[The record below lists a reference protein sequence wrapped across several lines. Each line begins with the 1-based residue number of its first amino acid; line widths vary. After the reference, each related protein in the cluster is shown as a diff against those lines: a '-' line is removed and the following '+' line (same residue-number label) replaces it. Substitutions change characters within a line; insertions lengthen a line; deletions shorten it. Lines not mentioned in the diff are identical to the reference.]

1 MADGPT
7 LVVDNTMG
15 ASLVGVICAAILYG
29 VSCVQTWYY
38 FDKYRGDVWYIKT
51 LVCGIWIF
59 DSIHQGLISH
69 TVYTYLI
76 TNYNNP
82 EVLGN
87 MVWSILLEVLFNAF
101 IGFFVQGFLT
111 LRVWRL
117 SGGNVP
123 LIVLTV
129 SLVVAEF
136 GCSVA
141 FTIHSM
147 KLVTWEQLAELKG
160 LSMAVNILAAVTDAL
175 IAGALCFF
183 LHRSRTGFRKSDT
196 MISKLIMFTV
206 STGVLTSICAIAS
219 LVSIIVWGKT
229 LIYVAFY
236 FSLGRLYSNSVLAT
250 LNARQ
255 AIRELGEDDSDDLSF
270 SFKMQPTLSKSG
282 AKHLTSTRGANI
294 SIKIDTSQQYDRDPR
309 RLDDQLSPDSA
320 TTENFYQE
328 QSVI

>member
-1 MADGPT
+1 MVDGRF

-15 ASLVGVICAAILYG
+15 ASLIGVICAAILYG

-38 FDKYRGDVWYIKT
+38 FDKYPKDVWYIKA
-51 LVCGIWIF
+51 LVGGVWIF
-59 DSIHQGLISH
+59 DSVHQGLISH
-69 TVYTYLI
+69 TVYTYVI
-76 TNYNNP
+76 TNFNNP
-82 EVLGN
+82 AILDD
-87 MVWSILLEVLFNAF
+87 MVWSILLEVLFNGF
-101 IGFFVQGFLT
+101 IGFFVQGFLA

-117 SGGNVP
+117 SGRNVP
-123 LIVLTV
+123 LMVVTV
-129 SLVVAEF
+129 GLVVAEF

-141 FTIHSM
+141 FTIQSM
-147 KLVTWEQLAELKG
+147 KLVTWAQLAQLKG

-219 LVSIIVWGKT
+219 LVSIIVWGQT

-255 AIRELGEDDSDDLSF
+255 AIRELGEDSDDLSF
-270 SFKMQPTLSKSG
+270 SFKMRPTFSKSG
-282 AKHLTSTRGANI
+282 ARQLNSTRGANI
-294 SIKIDTSQQYDRDPR
+294 SIKIDTSHQYDRDPT
-309 RLDDQLSPDSA
+309 RLDDQPDSA
-320 TTENFYQE
+320 TTENSYKE
-328 QSVI
+328 ECV